1 MKKLIKELRS
11 EKGAA
16 SVLEAAIVL
25 PVAFIVVILF
35 VFLGF
40 TYVQRAYLQYHASK
54 LSEYIS
60 KSILYP
66 GYQYIQHPFYTSSG
80 NNNGVK
86 LDDVN
91 KAMKNNDPYRYL
103 AGLFKSEYKI
113 KDVDGRNIV
122 ETSADKMVKEYLTK
136 HGFLK
141 ASGGDL
147 KEPNGYTH
155 SANDNG
161 FICAISADTS
171 KVSVYIAQN
180 YMFSSFFRMIGM
192 GNKYTTIS
200 GQCTSFISDS
210 VEFVRNTDMA
220 FDAANI
226 LAEKLGIDVKKIKE
240 TIGKITGN
248 E

>member
-16 SVLEAAIVL
+16 SVLEATIVL
-25 PVAFIVVILF
+25 PVAFIAVTLF
-35 VFLGF
+35 IFLGF

-54 LSEYIS
+54 LSGYIS

-66 GYQYIQHPFYTSSG
+66 GYQYIQRPFYTASG
-80 NNNGVK
+80 NNNGVT

-91 KAMKNNDPYRYL
+91 KAMKSSDPYRYL
-103 AGLFKSEYKI
+103 AGLFKPEYKI
-113 KDVDGRNIV
+113 KDADGRNIV
-122 ETSADKMVKEYLTK
+122 KTSADAMVTDYLTK

-141 ASGGDL
+141 ASGGDP
-147 KEPNGYTH
+147 KAPNGYQYTG
-155 SANDNG
+155 NDNG

-180 YMFSSFFRMIGM
+180 YMFASFFRMIGM
-192 GNKYTTIS
+192 GSKYTTIS
-200 GQCTSFISDS
+200 GQCTSFITDS
-210 VEFVRNTDMA
+210 VEFVRNTDMV

-226 LAEKLGIDVKKIKE
+226 LAEKLGIDVNKIKE
-240 TIGKITGN
+240 TIGNITGN
-248 E
+248 K